1 MENFN
6 FYSPTEF
13 VFGRGRENECG
24 IYVRK
29 YGGSK
34 VLLHYGSASARK
46 SGLLDRVIASL
57 QAEGVEYVELGG
69 VQPNPHDTLVYQG
82 IEICKSEKIDLI
94 LAVGGG
100 STIDSSKAI
109 AMGAC
114 YDGDF
119 WDFYS
124 KKAKPQAALPVGTV
138 LTIAAAGSE
147 GSGDA
152 VITRQDGLLK
162 RGCTTDLIRPR
173 FSILNP
179 ELTFSLPAWQTAC
192 GCTDIMSHTF
202 ERYFTSTEDVEVTD
216 RLCEAI
222 LMTIIKEAPRVIANP
237 ADYDARANIM
247 WAGMVAHNNI
257 IGVGRIQD
265 WSSHKL
271 EHELSALYDCSH
283 GAGLAVIQPAW
294 MEYIMPQCVMR
305 FARFAT
311 RVMGCKMD
319 FEHPEVTAREGID
332 RLRRFFAS
340 IGMPVNFQQL
350 GAREEDIPHFV
361 ETLGIGD
368 GEIGGIVKLNAEDVA
383 NIYRI
388 AAHTP
393 AV

>member
-82 IEICKSEKIDLI
+82 IEICKREKIDLI

-202 ERYFTSTEDVEVTD
+202 ER
-216 RLCEAI
+216 
-222 LMTIIKEAPRVIANP
+222 
-237 ADYDARANIM
+237 
-247 WAGMVAHNNI
+247 
-257 IGVGRIQD
+257 
-265 WSSHKL
+265 
-271 EHELSALYDCSH
+271 
-283 GAGLAVIQPAW
+283 
-294 MEYIMPQCVMR
+294 
-305 FARFAT
+305 
-311 RVMGCKMD
+311 
-319 FEHPEVTAREGID
+319 
-332 RLRRFFAS
+332 
-340 IGMPVNFQQL
+340 
-350 GAREEDIPHFV
+350 
-361 ETLGIGD
+361 
-368 GEIGGIVKLNAEDVA
+368 
-383 NIYRI
+383 
-388 AAHTP
+388 
-393 AV
+393 